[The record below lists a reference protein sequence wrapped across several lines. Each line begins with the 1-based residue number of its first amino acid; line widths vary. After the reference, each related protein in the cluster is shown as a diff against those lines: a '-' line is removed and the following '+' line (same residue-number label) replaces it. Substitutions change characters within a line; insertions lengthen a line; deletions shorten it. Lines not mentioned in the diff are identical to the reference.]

1 MKSGCCRISK
11 KELSPIFDLGNLYV
25 TGFYPEITLDAP
37 RGHLQLGIGE
47 ESGLAQLCHSIDRDV
62 LYREYWYRSGTNET
76 MTRQLKEVVDQ
87 IPYWVKLNKD
97 DVVLDIGCND
107 GTLLKHY
114 PKSPKLFKVGLD
126 PAKNIA
132 EEGRAFCD
140 AHAAEYFT
148 KENFFKL
155 SDEKKAKVIT
165 AIAMFYDLE
174 DPSSFVKDI
183 VDSLTD
189 DGIFIVQLSYT
200 PLMIKQN
207 AFDNMIHEHLQ
218 FYTLASLTYLFDKY
232 DLKIVDV
239 QLNDV
244 NAGSFRVISTK
255 RNNSLDASA
264 IFTKDIGQYR
274 INSFL
279 LNEIKCGMGELDTFK
294 NFIKQVD
301 KEKKT
306 LMDLLCKLR
315 NQGKKVYGYGAS
327 SKGNTL
333 LQYYG
338 ITPDL
343 VTAIAE
349 RQPQKYGLLAAGSWI
364 PIISEEEMR
373 AAKPDY
379 LLILPWHFIH
389 EFVYREKDFLS
400 KGGKF
405 ITPLPEVKI
414 FGA

>member
-1 MKSGCCRISK
+1 
-11 KELSPIFDLGNLYV
+11 
-25 TGFYPEITLDAP
+25 
-37 RGHLQLGIGE
+37 
-47 ESGLAQLCHSIDRDV
+47 
-62 LYREYWYRSGTNET
+62 
-76 MTRQLKEVVDQ
+76 
-87 IPYWVKLNKD
+87 
-97 DVVLDIGCND
+97 
-107 GTLLKHY
+107 Y

-126 PAKNIA
+126 PAMNIA

-148 KENFFKL
+148 KENFFEL
-155 SDEKKAKVIT
+155 SDGRKAKVIT

-174 DPSSFVKDI
+174 DPSNFVKDI
-183 VDSLTD
+183 VDSLKD

-255 RNNSLDASA
+255 RNNNLDASA

-279 LNEIKCGMGELDTFK
+279 LNEINCGMGELDTFR
-294 NFIKQVD
+294 NFKKQVD
-301 KEKKT
+301 KQKKT

-349 RQPQKYGLLAAGSWI
+349 RQP
-364 PIISEEEMR
+364 
-373 AAKPDY
+373 
-379 LLILPWHFIH
+379 
-389 EFVYREKDFLS
+389 
-400 KGGKF
+400 
-405 ITPLPEVKI
+405 
-414 FGA
+414 

>member
-1 MKSGCCRISK
+1 MKRTCRISGK
-11 KELSPIFDLGNLYV
+11 KLTPIFDLGNLYV

-47 ESGLAQLCHSIDRDV
+47 ESRLVQLCHSVDRDV
-62 LYREYWYRSGTNET
+62 LYREYWYRSGTNVT
-76 MTRQLKEVVDQ
+76 MTRQLKEIVDQ
-87 IPYWVKLNKD
+87 VSYWVRLNEG

-107 GTLLKHY
+107 GTLFKHY
-114 PKSPKLFKVGLD
+114 PKSPKLFKVGID
-126 PAKNIA
+126 PARNIA
-132 EEGRAFCD
+132 EDGRAHCD
-140 AHAAEYFT
+140 AHAAKYFT
-148 KENFFKL
+148 KKTFFEL
-155 SDEKKAKVIT
+155 SDGRKAKIIT
-165 AIAMFYDLE
+165 AIAMFYDLD
-174 DPSSFVKDI
+174 DPWSFVKDI

-207 AFDNMIHEHLQ
+207 AFDNIIHEHLE
-218 FYTLASLTYLFDKY
+218 FYTLASLKYLFDKC
-232 DLKIVDV
+232 DLRIIDV

-255 RNNSLDASA
+255 RNNNLDAAA
-264 IFTKDIGQYR
+264 IFTKDIGEYR
-274 INSFL
+274 TNSFL
-279 LNEIKCGMGELDTFK
+279 LNEQKSGMSEPDTFNK
-294 NFIKQVD
+294 FMRRAEKQ
-301 KEKKT
+301 KKT
-306 LMDLLCKLR
+306 LMDLLYNLR
-315 NQGKKVYGYGAS
+315 NDGKKVFGYGAS

-349 RQPQKYGLLAAGSWI
+349 RQSQKYGLLTAGSWI
-364 PIISEEEMR
+364 PIVSEEEMR

-379 LLILPWHFIH
+379 LLVLPWHFNH
-389 EFVYREKDFLS
+389 EFVYREKEFLY

-405 ITPLPEVKI
+405 ITPLPKVQVM
-414 FGA
+414 GA